1 MWSLMAPERSWEG
14 SGWAW
19 ELQSRLWGPPGG
31 SRGKG
36 FGPWRAPGGAQNA
49 KNAIL
54 EPLSFFPKRSRAYI
68 YSGFSVFLKKHVFF
82 KFGSDG
88 FSRGAR
94 EGPETCVWPLR
105 NFQGGPRK
113 SGSGPRGPF
122 LGGPGSAKVRQ
133 GFNFEVNPGL
143 VLTFSFFALNDFW
156 KVPRGSPER
165 GAEQQQFQR
174 GAEGGGSNSLWGPEG
189 GPKTKRDPRQS
200 PVRPVPDRTGR
211 KRRPRAPGK
220 TIVKDPQTLTGRRT
234 RRIYHALGR
243 WPGEFCMLV

>member
-1 MWSLMAPERSWEG
+1 MGLGAPKQAPGRSGGVSRERVRALET
-14 SGWAW
+14 
-19 ELQSRLWGPPGG
+19 
-31 SRGKG
+31 SRGG
-36 FGPWRAPGGAQNA
+36 QNA

-68 YSGFSVFLKKHVFF
+68 YNGFSVFLKKHVFF

-94 EGPETCVWPLR
+94 EGAETCVWPLR

-143 VLTFSFFALNDFW
+143 VLT
-156 KVPRGSPER
+156 
-165 GAEQQQFQR
+165 
-174 GAEGGGSNSLWGPEG
+174 
-189 GPKTKRDPRQS
+189 T
-200 PVRPVPDRTGR
+200 
-211 KRRPRAPGK
+211 
-220 TIVKDPQTLTGRRT
+220 
-234 RRIYHALGR
+234 
-243 WPGEFCMLV
+243 